1 MLAFSAL
8 TGWLLFGGLI
18 GVTGAVAG
26 RWIILPRV
34 RGVARAQGPV
44 LRDAT
49 SRLGLGAAVLLS
61 LAMCLFFVRQVSEFR
76 DPFAPW
82 VEDARILL
90 TATSWGRVWVL
101 GLTGSFVTAVGFGL
115 AAAGWKPGWWVAT
128 LGVLGLSTFPAFTG
142 HASGGDGPTGLM
154 VAADTLHVF
163 AAGSWIG
170 GLLLVLYLEVRSRS
184 SAGEG
189 GSLLPDLVP
198 AFSPLAVASVVV
210 MIVTGTLASW
220 VHVGSFTTLFTTRYG
235 RLLSLKLLLVA
246 IVMVLGANN
255 WKRLTP
261 KLGDPGGPRAMR
273 RAAVTEVILAQAV
286 LLLTA
291 ILVRMSPM

>member
-1 MLAFSAL
+1 
-8 TGWLLFGGLI
+8 
-18 GVTGAVAG
+18 
-26 RWIILPRV
+26 
-34 RGVARAQGPV
+34 
-44 LRDAT
+44 
-49 SRLGLGAAVLLS
+49 
-61 LAMCLFFVRQVSEFR
+61 
-76 DPFAPW
+76 
-82 VEDARILL
+82 
-90 TATSWGRVWVL
+90 
-101 GLTGSFVTAVGFGL
+101 
-115 AAAGWKPGWWVAT
+115 
-128 LGVLGLSTFPAFTG
+128 
-142 HASGGDGPTGLM
+142 M

>member
-1 MLAFSAL
+1 M
-8 TGWLLFGGLI
+8 
-18 GVTGAVAG
+18 
-26 RWIILPRV
+26 
-34 RGVARAQGPV
+34 
-44 LRDAT
+44 
-49 SRLGLGAAVLLS
+49 
-61 LAMCLFFVRQVSEFR
+61 
-76 DPFAPW
+76 
-82 VEDARILL
+82 
-90 TATSWGRVWVL
+90 
-101 GLTGSFVTAVGFGL
+101 
-115 AAAGWKPGWWVAT
+115 
-128 LGVLGLSTFPAFTG
+128 
-142 HASGGDGPTGLM
+142 
-154 VAADTLHVF
+154 
-163 AAGSWIG
+163 
-170 GLLLVLYLEVRSRS
+170 
-184 SAGEG
+184 
-189 GSLLPDLVP
+189 PDLVP

-246 IVMVLGANN
+246 MVMVLGANN